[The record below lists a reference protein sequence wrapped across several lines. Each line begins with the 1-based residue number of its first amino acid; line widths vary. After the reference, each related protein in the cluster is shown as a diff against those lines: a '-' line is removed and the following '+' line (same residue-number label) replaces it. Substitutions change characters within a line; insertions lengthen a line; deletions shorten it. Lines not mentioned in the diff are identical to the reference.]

1 MKKSLEPLTFR
12 DVAIEFSEE
21 EQDCLDPAQWKL
33 YRDVMFETYRNLA
46 SLGLAVSKPDLV
58 VLLEQRMEP
67 WDVKRSA
74 GPVLLPGFQRPPKMV
89 RKLPPLAGLDD
100 QEKAKDL
107 VNLET
112 RTHQVDSGET
122 NFVPAQTR
130 CQEFTLILCGV
141 FQHSPLKLLLV
152 MLSDVLCKN
161 RLNGLKVDLVFF
173 FVLAKQP
180 SVFLHHNF
188 F

>member
-33 YRDVMFETYRNLA
+33 YWDVMFETYRNLA

-74 GPVLLPGFQRPPKMV
+74 DPVLL
-89 RKLPPLAGLDD
+89 
-100 QEKAKDL
+100 
-107 VNLET
+107 
-112 RTHQVDSGET
+112 SGD
-122 NFVPAQTR
+122 R
-130 CQEFTLILCGV
+130 V
-141 FQHSPLKLLLV
+141 FS
-152 MLSDVLCKN
+152 
-161 RLNGLKVDLVFF
+161 
-173 FVLAKQP
+173 
-180 SVFLHHNF
+180 
-188 F
+188 